1 MSVLMVKPV
10 RLQSVTTTTSGK
22 VAMTFVL
29 HVSNLETETVDDRP
43 TMIDIEIDVTQA
55 KGLIEGLK
63 QALKG

>member
-1 MSVLMVKPV
+1 
-10 RLQSVTTTTSGK
+10 
-22 VAMTFVL
+22 MTFVL